1 MTKMTFVAAAL
12 VAAAAYAAE
21 PSDARN
27 NAAPR
32 HGQPKMT
39 TNAPADCERAPN
51 VGAFATAP
59 YSMPPCMPGAAN

>member
-32 HGQPKMT
+32 HAQPKVT
-39 TNAPADCERAPN
+39 TNAPAGCVRAPN
-51 VGAFATAP
+51 VGAYATEP
-59 YSMPPCMPGAAN
+59 YNMPPCMPGTEN